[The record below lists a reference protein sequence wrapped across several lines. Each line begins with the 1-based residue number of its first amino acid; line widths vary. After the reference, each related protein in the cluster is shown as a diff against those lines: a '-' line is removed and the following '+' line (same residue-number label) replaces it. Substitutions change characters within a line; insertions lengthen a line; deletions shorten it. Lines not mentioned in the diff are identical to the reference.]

1 MPSGGIITEVA
12 PGSLAAEAGLQAGD
26 ILQGINGEAL
36 TDLIDYRFQAAEEI
50 VELSFVRE
58 GQLLSCVVEKD
69 IDDDLGL
76 SFQDAVFD
84 SIRVCAN
91 NCTFCFIHQQPAGMR
106 ESLYIMD
113 DDYRLSF
120 LQGNFVT
127 LTNMPERE
135 WARIEA
141 MRLSPLYVSV
151 HATNP
156 ELRASILRQGRA
168 RLILEHLDR
177 LKLKGIQFH
186 VQIVLIPLV
195 NDGLELERT
204 LGELTR
210 YLPELLSIS
219 IVPVALNRFRDELG
233 LTKLA
238 PPTPEWC
245 RTVTEQIKP
254 WQKKLKKEWADPIV
268 QLSDEFYVLGGLSV
282 PSAASYGDFNNVQ
295 DGVGGAALLG
305 WEWKKLAKKLPPRLE
320 DHRQVQLVTG
330 KAAVHIVKPLVADLA
345 RVGNLHA
352 ELVDT
357 PSRFWG
363 ELITVT
369 GLLTGQDLI
378 DEPRLQQ
385 GQGEIWIP
393 DIMLRAGTEIFL
405 DDRDVKDVA
414 AALKRTIRIMPT
426 TAQGLFDLVAGTE
439 RASRED
445 TRARFGNYE
454 PSFELQTAKRKR
466 CPGIRRPGTS

>member
-1 MPSGGIITEVA
+1 MRAMSSQGGIITEVA
-12 PGSLAAEAGLQAGD
+12 PGSLAEEAGLQAGD
-26 ILQGINGEAL
+26 ILTAINGEKL
-36 TDLIDYRFQAAEEI
+36 TDLIDYRFQAAEEV

-58 GQLLSCVVEKD
+58 GQLLSIEIEKD

-135 WARIEA
+135 WARIES

-151 HATNP
+151 HSTNP
-156 ELRASILRQGRA
+156 ELRASILRQPRA
-168 RLILEHLDR
+168 RLILEQLDR
-177 LKLKGIQFH
+177 LKAIGIQFH
-186 VQIVLIPLV
+186 VQIVLMPGV
-195 NDGLELERT
+195 NDGPELERS
-204 LGELTR
+204 LSELTQR
-210 YLPELLSIS
+210 YLPELLSIN
-219 IVPVALNRFRDELG
+219 IVPVALNRFRDEMG

-238 PPTPEWC
+238 PPTPAWC
-245 RTVTEQIKP
+245 RTVIEQLKP
-254 WQKKLKKEWADPIV
+254 WQKKLKKEWADAIV
-268 QLSDEFYVLGGLSV
+268 QLSDEFYVLGELSV
-282 PSAASYGDFNNVQ
+282 PSAASYGDFTNVQ

-305 WEWKKLAKKLPPRLE
+305 WEWKKLAKKLPKTLQAPR
-320 DHRQVQLVTG
+320 HVQLVTG
-330 KAAVHIVKPLVADLA
+330 KAAVHIVKPLVDDLA
-345 RVGNLHA
+345 RVENLHA

-369 GLLTGQDLI
+369 GLLTGKDLI

-405 DDRDVKDVA
+405 DDKEVADVA
-414 AALKRTIRIMPT
+414 KALNRTIRIMPT

-454 PSFELQTAKRKR
+454 PSFELQAAKR
-466 CPGIRRPGTS
+466 RR

>member
-1 MPSGGIITEVA
+1 MRGMSSLGGIITEVA

-26 ILQGINGEAL
+26 ILTAINGEKL
-36 TDLIDYRFQAAEEI
+36 TDLIDYRFQAAEEV
-50 VELSFVRE
+50 VELSILRD
-58 GQLLSCVVEKD
+58 GQLLTFEIEKD

-135 WARIEA
+135 WQRVES

-151 HATNP
+151 HATDP
-156 ELRASILRQGRA
+156 DLRASILRQPRA
-168 RLILEHLDR
+168 RLILEQLDR
-177 LKLKGIQFH
+177 LKGIGIQFH
-186 VQIVLIPLV
+186 VQIVLMPGV
-195 NDGLELERT
+195 NDGAELDRS
-204 LGELTR
+204 LSELTER
-210 YLPELLSIS
+210 YLPELLSIN
-219 IVPVALNRFRDELG
+219 IVPVALNRFRDEMG
-233 LTKLA
+233 LTKLD
-238 PPTPEWC
+238 PPTPAWC
-245 RTVTEQIKP
+245 REVIEQLKP
-254 WQKKLKKEWADPIV
+254 WQRKLKKEWADPIV
-268 QLSDEFYVLGGLSV
+268 QLSDEFYVLGQLPV

-305 WEWKKLAKKLPPRLE
+305 WEWKKLAKKLPKALQDPR
-320 DHRQVQLVTG
+320 HVQLVTG
-330 KAAVHIVKPLVADLA
+330 KAAVHIVKPLVEDLA
-345 RVGNLHA
+345 HVKNLHA

-405 DDRDVKDVA
+405 DDKEVSDVA
-414 AALKRTIRIMPT
+414 KALNRTIRLMPT

-454 PSFELQTAKRKR
+454 PSFELQIAKR
-466 CPGIRRPGTS
+466 RR